1 MALVGDDDP
10 QVTVDEA
17 SSWREHTT
25 ASFELKVFPGGHFFL
40 DSHVAPVLDLIRGR
54 MSVVPV
60 RS

>member
-1 MALVGDDDP
+1 M
-10 QVTVDEA
+10 TVDEA

-54 MSVVPV
+54 MSVAPV